1 MLLSQS
7 VSVSGVLHLHM
18 FLLQFLDL
26 RLLTIRTWLWT
37 DLIDPEGR
45 IVYKGGMGPFGY
57 KPDELKEFIVQN
69 VQPQQPEA
77 VESKGAR

>member
-7 VSVSGVLHLHM
+7 VSVSGALHLHM
-18 FLLQFLDL
+18 FPDL
-26 RLLTIRTWLWT
+26 RVSIIRAWLWT

-69 VQPQQPEA
+69 VQPQ
-77 VESKGAR
+77 

>member
-18 FLLQFLDL
+18 FLVQCLDL
-26 RLLTIRTWLWT
+26 RLLTIRTWLWA

-69 VQPQQPEA
+69 VQPQ
-77 VESKGAR
+77 